1 MKSFDNLHN
10 WREEFLIQVKYFQ
23 RFISSV
29 SLTIHNNP
37 VFFPNSGCFTLQASP
52 SDPDN
57 FPFVLLGN
65 KVDVDGGNSRV
76 VSNTT

>member
-1 MKSFDNLHN
+1 MKSFDNLNN

-23 RFISSV
+23 CFISSV
-29 SLTIHNNP
+29 NNP
-37 VFFPNSGCFTLQASP
+37 DFFFLFLSNFGCFPLQASP

-76 VSNTT
+76 VNTAT